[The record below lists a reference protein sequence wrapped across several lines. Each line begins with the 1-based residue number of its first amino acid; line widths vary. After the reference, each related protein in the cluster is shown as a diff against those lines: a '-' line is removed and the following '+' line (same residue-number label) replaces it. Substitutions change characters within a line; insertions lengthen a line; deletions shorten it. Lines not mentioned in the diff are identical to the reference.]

1 MATNATII
9 SSIRIGRSG
18 QVNLP
23 ERWGF
28 EFHFSSFLL
37 EKLGPL
43 SPRAVLE
50 ATIERSPGP
59 YITFIPVIFHA
70 GQTFRRMM
78 HYLERNSGRDKPGPR
93 RTNAREMGQEHPAEC
108 RSLFR
113 PIDRPTN
120 LISPRIFSDTSNAC
134 NFKNWTT

>member
-1 MATNATII
+1 MQH
-9 SSIRIGRSG
+9 RSR

-23 ERWGF
+23 DGDSNF
-28 EFHFSSFLL
+28 IFLL
-37 EKLGPL
+37 SSLKLGPL
-43 SPRAVLE
+43 SPRATVLE
-50 ATIERSPGP
+50 VTIERGP
-59 YITFIPVIFHA
+59 ASYITFIPFIFHA

-78 HYLERNSGRDKPGPR
+78 HYLERNSGRDRPGPR

>member
-1 MATNATII
+1 MTTNATII
-9 SSIRIGRSG
+9 FVYSVAPGSEFARWRTVGIRISFFFFPPWKAWISLASRRSG
-18 QVNLP
+18 SND
-23 ERWGF
+23 RT
-28 EFHFSSFLL
+28 
-37 EKLGPL
+37 
-43 SPRAVLE
+43 R
-50 ATIERSPGP
+50 PGP

-78 HYLERNSGRDKPGPR
+78 HYLERNSGRDRPGPR